1 MSAECRALIA
11 ERLRE
16 RGSMTVAE
24 YMDLALYDPGCGYYA
39 RASCR
44 TGRAG
49 DFVTSVDLGPCFG
62 GLLGVQLAEMWRL
75 LDRQAGQST
84 VVSRQSTVSPQTTVS
99 QQSTVGPQSTVGRQ
113 STAVGPASC
122 RSTID
127 SQQSS
132 GFLPFDL
139 VEAGAGSGRLACDI
153 LDWAAAS
160 DPPFY
165 EAVHLHLVE
174 RSAAARASQPAVLGR
189 HTARLATSTDTLP
202 TSVTG
207 AILANELL
215 DALPTHL
222 VEMTADGLREV
233 YVAADGDRLIEQ
245 LGPPST
251 PELAERL
258 ASLGIALVP
267 GSRAEISLA
276 ATRWVRAAGSC
287 LDRGFLLLIDY
298 GFPASQLYSALRPS
312 GTLAA
317 FRRHTSPEARAGQPP
332 PWLADPGSHDMTA
345 HVDLTSIGAAAEG
358 AGLTTLAVVDQMY
371 FLLGL
376 GLGLADEL
384 ATSSGPAPRDLERRL
399 ALKRLCLPG
408 GLGSTHKVM
417 VFAKGVGSPRIRG
430 VSFGSRLT

>member
-62 GLLGVQLAEMWRL
+62 ELLGVQLAEMWRL
-75 LDRQAGQST
+75 LDGHADQST
-84 VVSRQSTVSPQTTVS
+84 VDSQQSTVSPQ
-99 QQSTVGPQSTVGRQ
+99 STVHSPQSTGRPQ
-113 STAVGPASC
+113 VAEAPS
-122 RSTID
+122 
-127 SQQSS
+127 
-132 GFLPFDL
+132 FDL
-139 VEAGAGSGRLACDI
+139 VEAGAGNGRLACDI

-165 EAVHLHLVE
+165 EAVRLHLVE
-174 RSAAARASQPAVLGR
+174 RSASARTCQPAVLGR
-189 HTARLATSTDTLP
+189 HAARLTTSTDTLP
-202 TSVTG
+202 PGVTG
-207 AILANELL
+207 SILANELL

-222 VEMTADGLREV
+222 VEMTTDGLSEV
-233 YVAADGDRLIEQ
+233 YVATDGDRLVER

-258 ASLGIALVP
+258 ASLGVALAP
-267 GSRAEISLA
+267 GSRAEISLS
-276 ATRWVRAAGSC
+276 ATRWVQAAASC

-298 GFPASQLYSALRPS
+298 GFPASQLYSAMRPS
-312 GTLAA
+312 GTLAV
-317 FRRHTSPEARAGQPP
+317 FRRHTSPEARTGQPP
-332 PWLADPGSHDMTA
+332 SWLADPGSDDMTA
-345 HVDLTSIGAAAEG
+345 HVDLTSIRAAAEG
-358 AGLTTLAVVDQMY
+358 AGLTTLAVTDQMY

-376 GLGLADEL
+376 GLSGELADG
-384 ATSSGPAPRDLERRL
+384 SGPAPRDLERRL

-417 VFAKGVGSPRIRG
+417 VFAKGVGSPPIRG
-430 VSFGSRLT
+430 LSFGARLT

>member
-16 RGSMTVAE
+16 RGPMTVAE

-62 GLLGVQLAEMWRL
+62 ELLGVQLAEMWRL
-75 LDRQAGQST
+75 LARRADQGSGIGDRGSE
-84 VVSRQSTVSPQTTVS
+84 S
-99 QQSTVGPQSTVGRQ
+99 QR
-113 STAVGPASC
+113 A
-122 RSTID
+122 
-127 SQQSS
+127 
-132 GFLPFDL
+132 FDL
-139 VEAGAGSGRLACDI
+139 VEAGAGNGRLACDI

-165 EAVHLHLVE
+165 EAVHLRLVE

-189 HTARLATSTDTLP
+189 HAAKLATSSDTLP

-245 LGPPST
+245 LGPAST

-258 ASLGIALVP
+258 ASLGVALTP

-276 ATRWVRAAGSC
+276 ATRWVRAAASG

-317 FRRHTSPEARAGQPP
+317 FSRHTSPEARTGQPP

-376 GLGLADEL
+376 GLADEL
-384 ATSSGPAPRDLERRL
+384 ANCSGPAPRDLERRL

-430 VSFGSRLT
+430 LSFGSRLT